1 MSSPAADAAA
11 RPPHDPTSKIFL
23 IGCVALFTAGLSFSL
38 RGAIAGG
45 IEAEIL
51 SKIDAAH
58 SARLTGQVL
67 GIAFTGFALTL
78 FLGSV
83 FLDRIGM
90 GRSLVLASLCFTGG
104 TLLAVFSDRIGSSY
118 TWLWTGYLLS
128 GLGWGFVEASTNP
141 LVATLY
147 PDDKTH
153 RLNVVHAWW
162 PAGVLVGGI
171 VGGALGGLG
180 WQIQFSLVML
190 PAMMIGFLCI
200 GTPFPRTERAAQGVA
215 WGDMWREIPRRP
227 MFLVWWVCMFL
238 TAASEL
244 APGQWI
250 DFTLTRTVGMR
261 GIWLLVYVSLM
272 MFVFRH
278 FAGAVVHRLGSP
290 IALLTFS
297 VTLAAIGLMLLPRA
311 TSPVMGLLAATVW
324 GFGVCFLWPTMLA
337 NVSERYPRGGE
348 LFIGLMGVAGALS
361 IQFVLP
367 ALGAIFDRAK
377 VDLAGSESAFAAL
390 EADELQE
397 ILRQAAQVS
406 FETNAILPAVLIVV
420 FGAIWLYD
428 RTHGGYRPETFEGS
442 PRRSPADDR

>member
-1 MSSPAADAAA
+1 MSPDAN
-11 RPPHDPTSKIFL
+11 PSYPTTKIFFL
-23 IGCVALFTAGLSFSL
+23 SSAALFTAGLSFSL

-45 IEAEIL
+45 IETEVL
-51 SKIDAAH
+51 SKIDPAN
-58 SARLTGQVL
+58 SGLLTGQVL

-83 FLDRIGM
+83 FLERIGM
-90 GRSLVLASLCFTGG
+90 GRALILASLCFTGG
-104 TLLAVFSDRIGSSY
+104 TLLAVLSDRLGGAAGSY
-118 TWLWTGYLLS
+118 NYLWMGYLLS
-128 GLGWGFVEASTNP
+128 GLGWGLVEASVNP
-141 LVATLY
+141 LVTALY

-162 PAGVLVGGI
+162 PAGVLVGGV
-171 VGGALGGLG
+171 VGGALGAVG
-180 WQIQFSLVML
+180 WRMQFALVVL
-190 PAMMIGFLCI
+190 PALLVGAMCI
-200 GTPFPRTERAAQGVA
+200 GTLFPPTERAARGVS
-215 WGDMWREIPRRP
+215 WGEMWKEIPRRP
-227 MFLVWWVCMFL
+227 MFIVWWACMFL

-278 FAGAVVHRLGSP
+278 FAGSVVHRLGSP

-297 VTLAAIGLMLLPRA
+297 VVLAALGLMLLPRA
-311 TSPVMGLLAATVW
+311 TSPMMGLLAATVW

-348 LFIGLMGVAGALS
+348 LFIGLMGVAGALA

-377 VDLAGSESAFAAL
+377 IDLAGSEESFAAL
-390 EADELQE
+390 ETGELQE
-397 ILRQAAQVS
+397 VLSQAAQAS
-406 FETNAILPAVLIVV
+406 FETNAILPAILIVV
-420 FGAIWLYD
+420 FGAIWVYD
-428 RTHGGYRPETFEGS
+428 RGHGGYQPEKLE
-442 PRRSPADDR
+442 R

>member
-1 MSSPAADAAA
+1 VSAPSGPSAEY
-11 RPPHDPTSKIFL
+11 PTEKIFL
-23 IGCVALFTAGLSFSL
+23 ISCVALFTAGLSFSL

-45 IEAEIL
+45 IENEVL
-51 SKIDAAH
+51 SKIDAAN
-58 SARLTGQVL
+58 SGLLTGQVL

-83 FLDRIGM
+83 FLDRLGM

-104 TLLAVFSDRIGSSY
+104 TLLAVFSDRLGSSY
-118 TWLWTGYLLS
+118 DYLWGGYLLS
-128 GLGWGFVEASTNP
+128 GLGWGFVEAATNP
-141 LVATLY
+141 LVAALY

-153 RLNVVHAWW
+153 RLNVAHAWW
-162 PAGVLVGGI
+162 PAGVLVGGV

-180 WQIQFSLVML
+180 WQIQFSLVVL
-190 PAMMIGFLCI
+190 PALMTGLLCI
-200 GTPFPRTERAAQGVA
+200 GTPFPRTERAARGVA
-215 WGDMWREIPRRP
+215 WSDMWKEILRRP
-227 MFLVWWVCMFL
+227 MFLVWWACMFL

-348 LFIGLMGVAGALS
+348 LFIGLMGVAGAMS

-377 VDLAGSESAFAAL
+377 VDLAGSEPAFAAL
-390 EADELQE
+390 EGDELQR
-397 ILRQAAQVS
+397 ILSQAAQVS
-406 FETNAILPAVLIVV
+406 FETNAILPAILIVV

-428 RTHGGYRPETFEGS
+428 RAHGGYEPEKLD
-442 PRRSPADDR
+442 P